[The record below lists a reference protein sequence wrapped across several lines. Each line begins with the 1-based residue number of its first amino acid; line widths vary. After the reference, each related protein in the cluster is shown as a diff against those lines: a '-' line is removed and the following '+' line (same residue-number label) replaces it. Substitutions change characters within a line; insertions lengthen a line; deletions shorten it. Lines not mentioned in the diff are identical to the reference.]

1 MGVIM
6 KYIKKITV
14 VLLLSLLLIIAGCS
28 SNSETTS
35 GGNKGSSNENDVI
48 KIGVIQPFS
57 GPNAQAGEE
66 TFKGNELAVEEINAS
81 GGLLGKQIKLIKAD
95 ATNAQEAIS
104 EAERLITKEKVD
116 LITGTYASSVAYP
129 ATQIANKYNVLY
141 WETNAL
147 APNITQQG
155 FKNVIRIGQNA
166 ETFASV
172 AVDSVKDVVAPALGK
187 SVKDL
192 KIVIIHEQSIY
203 GTSIA
208 QMEEKALEKV
218 GAKVLERIPYDPAAA
233 DLSSVVNKSK
243 NHNPDIWLRTG
254 YVNDGTL
261 LFKQARDIG
270 WKPPVIMGVA
280 DDSEYLLNALGPE
293 GMEGILSVSYPL
305 YDVSE
310 KYAPGINAFIESY
323 KKKYNTDPKIPQTLV
338 SFGGTKILFDLI
350 KEAGST
356 DADKVREAGLKMDVP
371 IGGTYPTGYG
381 VKLDPKTLDNTRA
394 YPVLIQWQDGET
406 KTIYPSEAVGTDAKI
421 ELPLKGW

>member
-1 MGVIM
+1 M
-6 KYIKKITV
+6 KNIKRV
-14 VLLLSLLLIIAGCS
+14 SVGLLLSLLLIVAGCS
-28 SNSETTS
+28 SSTEKTN
-35 GGNKGSSNENDVI
+35 GDDKGSSKNGVI
-48 KIGVIQPFS
+48 KIGVIEPFS

-66 TFKGNELAVEEINAS
+66 TFKGNELSVEEINKN
-81 GGLLGKQIKLIKAD
+81 GGLLGKQVKIIKAD

-104 EAERLITKEKVD
+104 ETERLITQEKVD

-172 AVDSVKDVVAPALGK
+172 AVNSIKEVVAPALGK
-187 SVKDL
+187 SVEDL

-208 QMEEKALEKV
+208 QMEEKSLKKL

-261 LFKQARDIG
+261 LFKQARDLG

-280 DDSEYLLNALGPE
+280 DDSEYLLKALGPE

-310 KYAPGINAFIESY
+310 KYAPGINEFIESY
-323 KKKYNTDPKIPQTLV
+323 KKKYNSDPKIPQTLV
-338 SFGGTKILFDLI
+338 SYGGTKILFDLI
-350 KEAGST
+350 KKAGST

-371 IGGTYPTGYG
+371 IGGRYPTGYG
-381 VKLDPKTLDNTRA
+381 IKLDPKTLDNTRA
-394 YPVLIQWQDGET
+394 YPVLIQWQDGKT
-406 KTIYPSEAVGTDAKI
+406 KTIYPSEAVGTDAKV